1 MTFIYYEIRTTRY
14 TNKNT
19 MLKKYTKIHKKYIM
33 KYTKT
38 QVDVHKTN
46 VSTVKSRTA
55 MINMVN
61 L

>member
-1 MTFIYYEIRTTRY
+1 
-14 TNKNT
+14 
-19 MLKKYTKIHKKYIM
+19 M
-33 KYTKT
+33 KYKKT